1 MNGRYNSIAREQA
14 AAVENSS
21 YHPDPVPPAADTR
34 PTTNVLFEE
43 SSSLAAAE
51 SRVREGRRVCV
62 LNFASGLHPG
72 GGFRTGAR
80 AQEETL
86 ARASGLFP
94 TLTRHI
100 GFYGRPP
107 PGFHTDRM
115 IYSPQVPVIRDD
127 ELALLDE
134 PFLVDFVTA
143 AAVNLRGVKRK
154 ADWSKVED
162 VMQRRVLK
170 LLALCQQMGA
180 EVVVLGAWGTGVF
193 RLDAEDVAA
202 WFRNALAH
210 TYFDEVVFAIP
221 DADKLDCFEES
232 FAEPPE
238 PLDASMLVALL
249 SPSLQEGKVD
259 DVVAPDVSLS

>member
-1 MNGRYNSIAREQA
+1 MG
-14 AAVENSS
+14 
-21 YHPDPVPPAADTR
+21 
-34 PTTNVLFEE
+34 
-43 SSSLAAAE
+43 
-51 SRVREGRRVCV
+51 
-62 LNFASGLHPG
+62 
-72 GGFRTGAR
+72 
-80 AQEETL
+80 
-86 ARASGLFP
+86 

-107 PGFHTDRM
+107 PVFHTDRM

-127 ELALLDE
+127 ELTLLE
-134 PFLVDFVTA
+134 VPFCVDFVTA
-143 AAVNLRGVKRK
+143 AAVNLRGIKRR
-154 ADWSKVED
+154 ADLNKVEE

-193 RLDAEDVAA
+193 RLDVEDVAA

-232 FAEPPE
+232 FAEPPG
-238 PLDASMLVALL
+238 PLDASMLVTLPLWNA
-249 SPSLQEGKVD
+249 QEGQVD
-259 DVVAPDVSLS
+259 GVVATDVSSS

>member
-1 MNGRYNSIAREQA
+1 MG
-14 AAVENSS
+14 
-21 YHPDPVPPAADTR
+21 
-34 PTTNVLFEE
+34 
-43 SSSLAAAE
+43 
-51 SRVREGRRVCV
+51 
-62 LNFASGLHPG
+62 
-72 GGFRTGAR
+72 
-80 AQEETL
+80 
-86 ARASGLFP
+86 FP

-115 IYSPQVPVIRDD
+115 IYSPQVPVVRDD
-127 ELALLDE
+127 ELALLDV
-134 PFLVDFVTA
+134 PFCVDFVTA
-143 AAVNLRGVKRK
+143 AAVNLRGIKRK
-154 ADWSKVED
+154 ADLNKVEE

-202 WFRNALAH
+202 WFHNALAL

-221 DADKLDCFEES
+221 DADKLDCFEET

-238 PLDASMLVALL
+238 ALDSSTSVPSASL
-249 SPSLQEGKVD
+249 SGPQSQVD
-259 DVVAPDVSLS
+259 GVVATDVSS